1 MRCCA
6 EASRLVKTARALR
19 EQLPA
24 TATAMADG
32 DVQFSQAEVI
42 VDSVKDLSP
51 GIDPELR
58 AEGERALIGACGSL
72 DPAKL
77 GQLGRRLEELL
88 DPDGVQARDEAKIR
102 DHEAKAFGKREF
114 TLSPDPYGSGG
125 LIRGRYDAAGY
136 AVLTAALDALSTPW
150 TQGDTADHGADKDTR
165 SPAQRRYDAV
175 VEIGRRSL
183 HHPATTS
190 GDGGKAQIRVTI
202 PLTSL
207 TVRIGVGVLDDGTE
221 ISPTLPGCWPATP
234 GSSRPS

>member
-1 MRCCA
+1 
-6 EASRLVKTARALR
+6 
-19 EQLPA
+19 
-24 TATAMADG
+24 MADG

-114 TLSPDPYGSGG
+114 TLSPDPYGSAGT
-125 LIRGRYDAAGY
+125 IRGRYDAAGATVIA
-136 AVLTAALDALSTPW
+136 AVLDALSAPW
-150 TQGDTADHGADKDTR
+150 PENADGEKDTR
-165 SPAQRRYDAV
+165 NPAQRRYDALIEV
-175 VEIGRRSL
+175 LRCHL

-202 PLTSL
+202 PMASL
-207 TVRIGVGVLDDGTE
+207 TERIGHGVLDDGTE
-221 ISPTLPGCWPATP
+221 ISPTLATEAASGPAVYGRPPGDRSTT
-234 GSSRPS
+234 